1 MPEDEM
7 MPVVEE
13 NVLELETW
21 QDPVTLPFNVH
32 VVIDRLM
39 AKKEIILQ
47 VLDTVDK
54 RLRAS
59 LAEVRT
65 GLEQLENDRVR
76 VGLHAIKGSAGTI
89 AADVLL
95 LIIRKMEES
104 ARIGD
109 VAAVEKRMPQLNREI
124 QRCLDFIP
132 RARNLI
138 NALI

>member
-1 MPEDEM
+1 MSEDEAV
-7 MPVVEE
+7 PVMEE
-13 NVLELETW
+13 NVLESETW
-21 QDPVTLPFNVH
+21 QEPVTLPFNVH

-39 AKKEIILQ
+39 ARKEIILQ
-47 VLDTVDK
+47 MLDAVEN
-54 RLRAS
+54 RLRAC
-59 LAEVRT
+59 LGEVRT
-65 GLEQLENDRVR
+65 GLERGENDRVR

-104 ARIGD
+104 ARISD
-109 VAAVEKRMPQLNREI
+109 VVAVEKRMPQLNREI